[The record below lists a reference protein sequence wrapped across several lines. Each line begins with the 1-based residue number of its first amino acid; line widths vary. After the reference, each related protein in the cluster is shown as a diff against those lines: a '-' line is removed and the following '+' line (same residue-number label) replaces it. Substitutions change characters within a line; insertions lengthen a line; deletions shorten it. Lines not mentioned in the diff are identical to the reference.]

1 MSYQHILVP
10 VDGSDIALNVVKH
23 AVALAKAF
31 DSKVT
36 VTQVMSLDP
45 YIASEYLA
53 GSQTN
58 LLIERARDFIKE
70 NLKNAQAQFLSEG
83 IEVETKI
90 LEGESIHR
98 TIIKAI
104 EELNVDLVVM
114 SSHGRSGFK
123 KLLMGSVAQSLIT
136 EVNIPVLVIKQ

>member
-1 MSYQHILVP
+1 MTYQHILVP